1 MSISEPADNLSSDT
15 PPVDV
20 AAIMRQVRR
29 RISERQGPKVD
40 QEIAQTLDVV
50 NQQWDKVYEPLRL
63 PPSQSQ
69 LGRAWNIF
77 RTRIHHEVRGY
88 LDPMIYRQTEF
99 NSGVVRTLNNLA
111 RRSQFAANE
120 AEIESLRDEVIQ
132 LRERIRQLETRLE
145 P

>member
-1 MSISEPADNLSSDT
+1 MSISESADNLSSDT

-50 NQQWDKVYEPLRL
+50 NQQWDKIYEPLRL
-63 PPSQSQ
+63 PPSQSR

-99 NSGVVRTLNNLA
+99 NSGVVRALNNLA
-111 RRSQFAANE
+111 RRGQFAANE

-132 LRERIRQLETRLE
+132 LRERIRQLEMRLE

>member
-1 MSISEPADNLSSDT
+1 MSISESADNLSSDT

-50 NQQWDKVYEPLRL
+50 NQQWDKVYEPLHL
-63 PPSQSQ
+63 PPSQSG

-99 NSGVVRTLNNLA
+99 NSGVVRTLNSLA

-132 LRERIRQLETRLE
+132 LRERIRQLEARPE
-145 P
+145 S

>member
-1 MSISEPADNLSSDT
+1 MSISESTDNLSSDT

-40 QEIAQTLDVV
+40 QEIAQTLHVV
-50 NQQWDKVYEPLRL
+50 NQQWDKVYEPLHL

-111 RRSQFAANE
+111 RRGQFAANE